1 MRIADALI
9 QEIITSSRIPSAKR
23 RREVAREL
31 LSHIEDCVAIQRD
44 AGKTGDEIE
53 RMVLARF
60 GDPLQM
66 GRNFSWVYR
75 REQAICRLA
84 VFALS
89 IVALG
94 GIVPIFILALQA
106 GVTIGFGAPI
116 SKVFDPRHTM
126 IETADILATVL
137 AYVGIIT
144 LEGLFDHHR
153 FPKAMAPLSLI
164 FAVLAAGCR
173 AMGVPG
179 APLLIFGFAN
189 AMILRTIQIV
199 VKNEAARLAVV
210 SGFCTLLAI
219 WFWSRS
225 AGLHYA
231 LLTSLASWLVM
242 GLGYQVMAD
251 LAVRVNR
258 GLFKRLQEL

>member
-23 RREVAREL
+23 RQEVAREL
-31 LSHIEDCVAIQRD
+31 RSHIEDFVAIQRD
-44 AGKTGDEIE
+44 AGNTDGEIE
-53 RMVLARF
+53 KMVLARF

-75 REQAICRLA
+75 RERAILRLV

-89 IVALG
+89 TVAVASV
-94 GIVPIFILALQA
+94 VPVFVLTLQA
-106 GVTIGFGAPI
+106 GVEIGFGAPF
-116 SKVFDPRHTM
+116 SKVLDPRHTL
-126 IETADILATVL
+126 IETADILATVV

-144 LEGLFDHHR
+144 LEGLFDRQR
-153 FPKAMAPLSLI
+153 FPKAIGLLSLI
-164 FAVLAAGCR
+164 FAILAACCR
-173 AMGVPG
+173 ATGAPG
-179 APLLIFGFAN
+179 APLLVFGLAS

-199 VKNEAARLAVV
+199 VKSEAARLAVV
-210 SGFCTLLAI
+210 SGCCGLLAI

-225 AGLHYA
+225 SGFHYA
-231 LLTSLASWLVM
+231 LLSSLASWLVM
-242 GLGYQVMAD
+242 GLGYQVMTD
-251 LAVRVNR
+251 LAARVDR